1 MVRNPLDSS
10 VHVGIRLA
18 NRKRRRPRVVD
29 LPELTMA
36 WSMHSLTGRIACVSN
51 WDIGQCGHT
60 TWSDNFL
67 PSSRS
72 APLGGRRC
80 VPLGVGP
87 ILKADLDHLDAVLS
101 RTTPRSCRSPAGWD
115 DDVAPGRVHVEIRRA
130 RARPADQFQRVR
142 PEGIDARLAGSIGIR
157 LIAPRKCRHKF
168 PVPTR

>member
-1 MVRNPLDSS
+1 
-10 VHVGIRLA
+10 
-18 NRKRRRPRVVD
+18 
-29 LPELTMA
+29 MA

-87 ILKADLDHLDAVLS
+87 ILKADLDHLRRGVIEDNSKVVS
-101 RTTPRSCRSPAGWD
+101 ITCGWD

-130 RARPADQFQRVR
+130 RARPADQFPRVR

-157 LIAPRKCRHKF
+157 SIAR
-168 PVPTR
+168 